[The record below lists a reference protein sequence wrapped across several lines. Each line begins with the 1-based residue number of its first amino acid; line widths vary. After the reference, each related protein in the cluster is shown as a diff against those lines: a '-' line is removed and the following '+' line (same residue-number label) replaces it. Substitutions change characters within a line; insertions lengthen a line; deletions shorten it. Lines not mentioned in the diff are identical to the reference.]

1 MSRQQFQGIII
12 IITHLP
18 MVFIDAN
25 NVYLVLW
32 PTLK

>member
-1 MSRQQFQGIII
+1 MSRQQFQGII